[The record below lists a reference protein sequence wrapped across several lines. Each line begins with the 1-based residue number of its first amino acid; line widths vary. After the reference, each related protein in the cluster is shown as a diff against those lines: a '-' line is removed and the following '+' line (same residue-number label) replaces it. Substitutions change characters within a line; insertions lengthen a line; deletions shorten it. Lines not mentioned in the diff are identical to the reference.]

1 MKLILKKTN
10 LSLEEAS
17 KEIIKDTD
25 KDVQRTKVRRLYDI
39 VNVFKSLRLVKKITL
54 SKKKPGFKWLGV
66 ENLIKFIEEKNEEG
80 DKENITNMD
89 LETTTKSIKVKEI
102 P

>member
-1 MKLILKKTN
+1 M
-10 LSLEEAS
+10 
-17 KEIIKDTD
+17 
-25 KDVQRTKVRRLYDI
+25 YDI

-54 SKKKPGFKWLGV
+54 SKKKPGFRWLGV

-80 DKENITNMD
+80 EKENVGKMD
-89 LETTTKSIKVKEI
+89 LETATKTIKMKDI